1 MKQYDNILPRP
12 HLAENFAAA
21 GATLSAGKRRFATSF
36 RTVVN
41 RMQIARMETAL
52 RALSDQ
58 ELNNIELK
66 RADIPQRAREL
77 VTYRYDGL

>member
-12 HLAENFAAA
+12 HLAETFAAA
-21 GATLSAGKRRFATSF
+21 GATLSAGKRRFATGF

>member
-12 HLAENFAAA
+12 HLAETLADA
-21 GATLSAGKRRFATSF
+21 GATLSAGKRRFATGF